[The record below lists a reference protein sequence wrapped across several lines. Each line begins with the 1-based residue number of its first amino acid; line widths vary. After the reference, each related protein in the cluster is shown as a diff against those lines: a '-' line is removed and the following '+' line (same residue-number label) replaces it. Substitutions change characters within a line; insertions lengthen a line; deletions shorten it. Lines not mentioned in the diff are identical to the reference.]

1 MLLILLSNALDATG
15 AGGEIHIRCSPI
27 AGHQIEVA
35 VSDNGPGISPDN
47 LARVFEPFFTT
58 KEPGRGTGLG
68 LAIARNFVT
77 EHGGSIRIESE
88 PGQGSHG
95 VPPAAT
101 GRGWRTCARY
111 HRVARGHLVRTGPTI
126 LVVDDDARLAATL
139 KEFLAREG
147 YQVEVAQSGAEALAI
162 HAANPRIS
170 LALVDLIMP
179 LMDGL
184 TLTDELRRRDP
195 DIAVIVM
202 TGYGTIET
210 AIEAIKKGAEDYI
223 TKPFDY
229 EAVRKKIARLMEV
242 MELREHVAQLEGHL
256 QRHEC
261 FENITA
267 VSPAMEKVLE
277 RARLAAATDA
287 SVLIV
292 GETGTG
298 KEMLARAIHQAS
310 PRGRMPFVPVNSG
323 ALPRELVES
332 ELFGFRRGAF
342 TGAYSDAPGI
352 FLAASGGTVFLDEI
366 GEMPKDVQVKLLR
379 VLQEGEVRP
388 VGSTKSVHVDVRVI
402 SATNRSL
409 NELRSTLLREDLYF
423 RIATVVLQVPPLR
436 ARQEDILVLS
446 QHFAARS
453 DAALRPRDLR
463 FPEPRSSCCWRT
475 RFRAT

>member
-1 MLLILLSNALDATG
+1 
-15 AGGEIHIRCSPI
+15 
-27 AGHQIEVA
+27 
-35 VSDNGPGISPDN
+35 
-47 LARVFEPFFTT
+47 
-58 KEPGRGTGLG
+58 
-68 LAIARNFVT
+68 
-77 EHGGSIRIESE
+77 
-88 PGQGSHG
+88 
-95 VPPAAT
+95 
-101 GRGWRTCARY
+101 
-111 HRVARGHLVRTGPTI
+111 VRTGPTI

-147 YQVEVAQSGAEALAI
+147 YQVEVAQSGTEALAI

-446 QHFAARS
+446 QHFAARLTRRYGREIS
-453 DAALRPRDLR
+453 LSRTALELLLAYSFPGNVRELESLIESAAALSADAPQVITEKDLKPLLSPTQIAPSPAMNHPVSIEQMERLTIQQALRMADGNRTKAASLLGISRDTLYRKLR
-463 FPEPRSSCCWRT
+463 QYQS
-475 RFRAT
+475 